1 MPITIRL
8 FEPKDVDYLVEIL
21 KMNRQ
26 YSYPNIEGP
35 EAMLRVS
42 NCAAAVF
49 LTAADNERAVGC
61 IRATYDG
68 ARAMIHLLSVHPEY
82 QNQGI
87 GTKLVKAAIKEL
99 KARGAPTVSVTVT
112 DASKG
117 YWDKLGFEQ
126 IPAFLMLKTMI

>member
-1 MPITIRL
+1 MPIIIRH
-8 FEPKDVDYLVEIL
+8 FEPKDSDYLVEIL

-26 YSYPNIEGP
+26 YSYPNVDGP
-35 EAMLRVS
+35 EAMLRVAQ
-42 NCAAAVF
+42 CHAAIF

-61 IRATYDG
+61 IRANYDG

-82 QNQGI
+82 QNRGI

-112 DASKG
+112 HASKG

-126 IPAFLMLKTMI
+126 VPAFLMLKTKI

>member
-1 MPITIRL
+1 MTVKIRP
-8 FEPKDVDYLVEIL
+8 FEPKDSDYLVEIL
-21 KMNRQ
+21 KTNKQ
-26 YSYPNIEGP
+26 YSYPDVDGP
-35 EAMLRVS
+35 EAMLRVAQ
-42 NCAAAVF
+42 CAAAVF
-49 LTAADNERAVGC
+49 LTAADNERAIGC

-82 QNQGI
+82 QNHGI
-87 GTKLVKAAIKEL
+87 GSKLVKAAITEL

-126 IPAFLMLKTMI
+126 VPAFLMLKTKI